1 MHTTTVPVCTDT
13 PDPQADDRRRA
24 EEDAIIAQAL
34 AILAERLRTADE
46 PALTSPDAARHYL
59 QLRLGQLEYEV
70 FGMLWLDN
78 RHRVVAIEE
87 LFRGTI
93 DGASVYPR
101 EVVKA
106 GLRCNGAAALAF
118 HNHPSGVSEPSADDL
133 RMTRRLREALALVD
147 IRLLDHLIVGDTC
160 LSLAERGLL

>member
-1 MHTTTVPVCTDT
+1 MHTATAPGPTPHPDT
-13 PDPQADDRRRA
+13 RA

-34 AILAERLRTADE
+34 AILAERLRAPADDT
-46 PALTSPDAARHYL
+46 ALTSPEVARHYL
-59 QLRLGQLEYEV
+59 RLRLGALEYEV

-93 DGASVYPR
+93 DGAPVYPR
-101 EVVKA
+101 EVVKS
-106 GLRCNGAAALAF
+106 GLRCNSAAAVAF
-118 HNHPSGVSEPSADDL
+118 HNHLTGVSEPSAADL
-133 RMTRRLREALALVD
+133 QMTRRLREALALVD
-147 IRLLDHLIVGDTC
+147 IRLLDHLIVGETC